1 MFNRGMGNSGKDNTM
16 RGLVSFIADL
26 RNARARELEEK
37 RINKELANIR
47 SKFKGGSLTGY
58 DKKKYVCKLLYI
70 YILGWNVDFGHLEA
84 VNLISA
90 TKYSEK
96 QIGYLAV
103 TLFLHEQ
110 HELLHLVVNS
120 IRKDL
125 ADHNELNNCLALH
138 AIANVG
144 SREMGEALS
153 SDVHRLLISPT
164 SKPFVKKKAALT
176 MLRLF
181 RKVPTI
187 VQLEWTERI
196 IAIMD
201 DPDMG
206 VALSVTSLIAAL
218 AQHNPD
224 AYKGAYIKACQRLR
238 KIVIDQEYSGDYV
251 YYKVP
256 CPWLQ
261 VKLLR
266 LLQYFPPSEDGY
278 TRDLLRESLQRI
290 LDNAMEMPK
299 NVQQNNAQNAVLFE
313 AINLIIHLDTER
325 DLMVQISSRLGKFIG
340 SRETNVRYLGLE
352 AMTHLA
358 VRAETLDPIK
368 KHQDLIIG
376 SLKDRDITVRRQGL
390 DLLYSMCD
398 ATNSQK
404 IVHELLK
411 FLQTADYAI
420 REEMVLKIAILT
432 EKYATDVKW
441 YVDISM
447 RLIAMAGDHVSD
459 EVWQRVIQIV
469 TNNEELQVYAAK
481 NILQYCKADHCH
493 ESLVKIGSYIL
504 GEFGHLIADNKGSS
518 PIEQFM
524 ALQAK
529 FNACSL
535 STRAMILSAF
545 VKFVN
550 LFPEIKPQLLQAF
563 KVYSHTVD
571 SELQQRAC
579 EYLAMATMPT
589 DDLLRTVCDEMP
601 PFPERTSALLA
612 RLDKKQGAVG
622 DKRTWSVAGKD
633 GNSAQKG
640 QTLKRDFSN
649 QTKDASGGVP
659 VVNGANGNSAA
670 NGTAKSTDDLL
681 GLDITSTS
689 GPNLASASHLSPDW
703 EPGYN
708 RLLLQPEGL
717 LYEDGQIQIGLR
729 SEYRSEV
736 GCIILY
742 FSNKS
747 SAPIHSFT
755 TTVDNPSASLKVD
768 IKGLPDTTVHSG
780 SQTSQMIMFE
790 ARLPF
795 KQPPTIRVSYVAG
808 SLQAITLQLP
818 VALHKYMEGAVL
830 SGEDFFK
837 RWKQIGGAPRE
848 SQKIFQGFNV
858 SGDNTRRLLQ
868 GFKWGVLDGVDPN
881 VRNFVGATVLHTSG
895 GKYGCLLR
903 LEPNAENKVCLIVTF
918 IPFTG
923 RRDLTNVVHRCT
935 ALRSA
940 RRTKPFLPSS
950 WSSWKTDSASLTQH
964 DASMPVETVAATRC
978 GSLALVVF
986 VSVRRLASVW
996 RGCMS
1001 DTIEACQILGLYHL

>member
-1 MFNRGMGNSGKDNTM
+1 MATAAAAMFNRGLGNSSSKENTM

-47 SKFKGGSLTGY
+47 QKFKGGSLTGY

-90 TKYSEK
+90 NKYSEK

-103 TLFLHEQ
+103 TLFLHEE

-125 ADHNELNNCLALH
+125 ADQNELNNCLALH

-144 SREMGEALS
+144 SKEMGEALCL
-153 SDVHRLLISPT
+153 DVHRLLISPT

-176 MLRLF
+176 MLRLY
-181 RKVPTI
+181 RKVPSI
-187 VQLEWTERI
+187 VQPEWNERI

-206 VALSVTSLIAAL
+206 VALSVTSLVMAL
-218 AQHNPD
+218 AQDDPEQ
-224 AYKGAYIKACQRLR
+224 YKGSYVKAAQRLR
-238 KIVIDQEYSGDYV
+238 KIIIDHEYSGDYV

-266 LLQYFPPSEDGY
+266 LMQYFTPSEDSHVRQLM
-278 TRDLLRESLQRI
+278 RDSLQVI

-313 AINLIIHLDTER
+313 AINLIIHLDTEH

-368 KHQDLIIG
+368 KHQDIIIG
-376 SLKDRDITVRRQGL
+376 SLRDRDITVRRQGL

-398 ATNSQK
+398 STNSQK

-411 FLQTADYAI
+411 YLQTADYAI

-432 EKYATDVKW
+432 EKYATDVMW

-459 EVWQRVIQIV
+459 EVWQRIIQIV
-469 TNNEELQVYAAK
+469 TNNDELQVYAAQ
-481 NILQYCKADHCH
+481 NILKYCQADHCH
-493 ESLVKIGSYIL
+493 ETLVKIGSYIL
-504 GEFGHLIADNKGSS
+504 GEFGHLIADNKGCS

-529 FNACSL
+529 FNATSPN
-535 STRAMILSAF
+535 TRAMILSAF

-563 KVYSHTVD
+563 RTYSHTLD

-579 EYLAMATMPT
+579 EYLALATMPT
-589 DDLLRTVCDEMP
+589 DDLLRTVMDEMP
-601 PFPERTSALLA
+601 PFPERTSALLS
-612 RLDKKQGAVG
+612 RLDKKSGAVG
-622 DKRTWSVAGKD
+622 DKRTWSVTEKD
-633 GNSAQKG
+633 GRPGLDRSG
-640 QTLKRDFSN
+640 TLKRNFSGAPQSALTN
-649 QTKDASGGVP
+649 GSLMNGVASVM
-659 VVNGANGNSAA
+659 NGANGAHT
-670 NGTAKSTDDLL
+670 NGGVKSPIEELA
-681 GLDITSTS
+681 GLDLSS
-689 GPNLASASHLSPDW
+689 GLPNLASASHLSPDW
-703 EPGYN
+703 ETGYN
-708 RLLLQPEGL
+708 RLSLKPEGI
-717 LYEDGQIQIGLR
+717 LYEDVQIQVGLR
-729 SEYRSEV
+729 SEYRAEV
-736 GCIILY
+736 GCLILY
-742 FSNKS
+742 FGNKS
-747 SAPIHSFT
+747 SAPIQSFT
-755 TTVDNPSASLKVD
+755 TTLDNGSSAQLKVD
-768 IKGLPDTTVHSG
+768 IKGLPDTTVHASA
-780 SQTSQMIMFE
+780 QTQQMIMFE
-790 ARLPF
+790 AKGIF
-795 KQPPTIRVSYVAG
+795 TNPPTIRISYMAG
-808 SLQAITLQLP
+808 SLQALTLQLP
-818 VALHKYMEGAVL
+818 VALHKYMDAAVL
-830 SGEDFFK
+830 SADDFFK

-848 SQKIFQGFNV
+848 SQKIFQGY
-858 SGDNTRRLLQ
+858 DLATENTRRMLL

-881 VRNFVGATVLHTSG
+881 PRNFVGATVLHTTSG
-895 GKYGCLLR
+895 KFGCLLR
-903 LEPNAENKVCLIVTF
+903 LEPNSENKMY
-918 IPFTG
+918 
-923 RRDLTNVVHRCT
+923 RLTIR
-935 ALRSA
+935 A
-940 RRTKPFLPSS
+940 
-950 WSSWKTDSASLTQH
+950 TDEAVP
-964 DASMPVETVAATRC
+964 PVLMKFMEE
-978 GSLALVVF
+978 
-986 VSVRRLASVW
+986 RLSQPW
-996 RGCMS
+996 P
-1001 DTIEACQILGLYHL
+1001 T

>member
-1 MFNRGMGNSGKDNTM
+1 MFNRGLGNSSKDNTM

-47 SKFKGGSLTGY
+47 QKFKGGNMTGY

-84 VNLISA
+84 VKLISA

-125 ADHNELNNCLALH
+125 SDPNELNNCLALH

-144 SREMGEALS
+144 SKEMSEAIC

-176 MLRLF
+176 LLRLY
-181 RKVPTI
+181 RKVPSI
-187 VQLEWTERI
+187 VQPEWSERI

-206 VALSVTSLIAAL
+206 VALSVTSLVMAL
-218 AQHNPD
+218 AQDNPD
-224 AYKGAYIKACQRLR
+224 AYKGSYVKAAQRLR
-238 KIVIDQEYSGDYV
+238 RIVIDHEYSGDYV

-261 VKLLR
+261 VKLIR
-266 LLQYFPPSEDGY
+266 LMQYFTPTEDLHV
-278 TRDLLRESLQRI
+278 RQLIRESLQVI

-325 DLMVQISSRLGKFIG
+325 ELMVQISSKLGKFIG

-358 VRAETLDPIK
+358 VRTETLDPIK
-368 KHQDLIIG
+368 KHQDIIIS

-390 DLLYSMCD
+390 DLLYTMCD
-398 ATNSQK
+398 GTNSQK

-432 EKYATDVKW
+432 EKHATDFKW

-447 RLIAMAGDHVSD
+447 RLISMAGDHVSD
-459 EVWQRVIQIV
+459 EVWQRIIQVV
-469 TNNEELQVYAAK
+469 TNNEELQVYAAQ
-481 NILQYCKADHCH
+481 NILQYCKSDHCH
-493 ESLVKIGSYIL
+493 ETLVKIGSYIL
-504 GEFGHLIADNKGSS
+504 GEFGHLIADTKGCS

-529 FNACSL
+529 FNLCSPI
-535 STRAMILSAF
+535 TRAMILSAY

-550 LFPEIKPQLLQAF
+550 LFPEIKPQLLRAF
-563 KVYSHTVD
+563 RIYSHTLD

-579 EYLAMATMPT
+579 EYLALATMPT

-601 PFPERTSALLA
+601 AFPERASALLS
-612 RLDKKQGAVG
+612 RLDKKQIGLG
-622 DKRTWSVAGKD
+622 DKRTWSVTGKD
-633 GNSAQKG
+633 GMPGLDRST
-640 QTLKRDFSN
+640 TLKRNFS
-649 QTKDASGGVP
+649 AP
-659 VVNGANGNSAA
+659 APAANGANGTYSNGSAKTPIEELA
-670 NGTAKSTDDLL
+670 
-681 GLDITSTS
+681 GLDLSS
-689 GPNLASASHLSPDW
+689 GAPNLASASHLSPDW

-708 RLLLQPEGL
+708 RLLLKPEGI
-717 LYEDGQIQIGLR
+717 LYEDVQIQIGVR
-729 SEYRSEV
+729 SEYRAEV

-742 FSNKS
+742 FQNKS
-747 SAPIHSFT
+747 SSPIQSFT
-755 TTVDNPSASLKVD
+755 TTLDNKASEQLKMD
-768 IKGLPDTTVHSG
+768 IKSLPDTTVHG
-780 SQTSQMIMFE
+780 GTQTQQMIMFE
-790 ARLPF
+790 AKAVF
-795 KQPPTIRVSYVAG
+795 EDSPTIRISYMAG
-808 SLQAITLQLP
+808 SLQALTLKLP
-818 VALHKYMEGAVL
+818 VAAHKYMETAVL
-830 SGEDFFK
+830 SADEFFK

-848 SQKIFQGFNV
+848 AQKIFQGSDVGAV
-858 SGDNTRRLLQ
+858 STRRFLQ
-868 GFKWGVLDGVDPN
+868 GFKWGILDGVDSN
-881 VRNFVGATVLHTSG
+881 SRNYVGATVLHTGS

-903 LEPNAENKVCLIVTF
+903 LEPNGENQV
-918 IPFTG
+918 
-923 RRDLTNVVHRCT
+923 
-935 ALRSA
+935 
-940 RRTKPFLPSS
+940 RRTML
-950 WSSWKTDSASLTQH
+950 L
-964 DASMPVETVAATRC
+964 R
-978 GSLALVVF
+978 
-986 VSVRRLASVW
+986 
-996 RGCMS
+996 
-1001 DTIEACQILGLYHL
+1001 

>member
-1 MFNRGMGNSGKDNTM
+1 MASAAAAIFTRGSGTSKENTM

-47 SKFKGGSLTGY
+47 QKFKQGNLTGY

-90 TKYSEK
+90 SKYSEK

-144 SREMGEALS
+144 SKEMGEAICG
-153 SDVHRLLISPT
+153 DVHRLLISPT

-176 MLRLF
+176 LLRLY
-181 RKVPTI
+181 RKVPSI
-187 VQLEWTERI
+187 VQPEWNERI

-206 VALSVTSLIAAL
+206 VALSVTSLIMTL
-218 AQHNPD
+218 AQDDPD
-224 AYKGAYIKACQRLR
+224 TYKGSYVKAAQRLR
-238 KIVIDQEYSGDYV
+238 KIVIDHEYSGDYV

-266 LLQYFPPSEDGY
+266 LLQYFPPSED
-278 TRDLLRESLQRI
+278 THVRQLMRDSLQVM

-325 DLMVQISSRLGKFIG
+325 DLMVQISSKLGKFIG

-368 KHQDLIIG
+368 KHQDIIIG
-376 SLKDRDITVRRQGL
+376 SLRDRDITVRRQGL

-398 ATNSQK
+398 STNSQK

-411 FLQTADYAI
+411 YLQSADYAI

-459 EVWQRVIQIV
+459 EVWQRIIQIV
-469 TNNEELQVYAAK
+469 TNNDELQVYAAQ

-493 ESLVKIGSYIL
+493 ETLVKIGSYIL
-504 GEFGHLIADNKGSS
+504 GEFGHLIADTKGCS
-518 PIEQFM
+518 PIEQLM

-529 FNACSL
+529 FNSCSPN
-535 STRAMILSAF
+535 TRAMILSAF

-563 KVYSHTVD
+563 RTYSHTLD

-579 EYLAMATMPT
+579 EYLALATMPT
-589 DDLLRTVCDEMP
+589 DELLRTVCDEMP
-601 PFPERTSALLA
+601 AFPERASALLS
-612 RLDKKQGAVG
+612 RLDKKQTAIG
-622 DKRTWSVAGKD
+622 DKRTWSVTGKD
-633 GNSAQKG
+633 GLPTLDRS
-640 QTLKRDFSN
+640 QTLKRNFSAGQAATLN
-649 QTKDASGGVP
+649 G
-659 VVNGANGNSAA
+659 VNGANGGYI
-670 NGTAKSTDDLL
+670 NGMVKSPIEELA
-681 GLDITSTS
+681 GLDLS
-689 GPNLASASHLSPDW
+689 GGGAPNLASASHLSPDW

-708 RLLLQPEGL
+708 RLLFGLEGI
-717 LYEDGQIQIGLR
+717 LYEDLQVQIGLR
-729 SEYRSEV
+729 SEYRAEV
-736 GCIILY
+736 GCIIMY
-742 FSNKS
+742 FTNRS
-747 SAPIHSFT
+747 SAPIQSFT
-755 TTVDNPSASLKVD
+755 TTLDNTSPEQLKVD
-768 IKGLPDTTVHSG
+768 MKSLPDTTVHSG
-780 SQTSQMIMFE
+780 AQTSQTIMFE
-790 ARLPF
+790 AKSIF
-795 KQPPTIRVSYVAG
+795 TDPPTIRVSYMAG
-808 SLQAITLQLP
+808 SLQALTLKLP
-818 VALHKYMEGAVL
+818 VVLHKYMDGAVL
-830 SGEDFFK
+830 SSDDFFR

-848 SQKIFQGFNV
+848 SQKIFPGFDV
-858 SGDNTRRLLQ
+858 STANTRRLLQ
-868 GFKWGVLDGVDPN
+868 GFKWGILDGVDPN
-881 VRNFVGATVLHTSG
+881 AKNFVGATVLHTTG
-895 GKYGCLLR
+895 GKFGCLLR
-903 LEPNAENKVCLIVTF
+903 LEPNLEN
-918 IPFTG
+918 
-923 RRDLTNVVHRCT
+923 NV
-935 ALRSA
+935 
-940 RRTKPFLPSS
+940 
-950 WSSWKTDSASLTQH
+950 SL
-964 DASMPVETVAATRC
+964 
-978 GSLALVVF
+978 
-986 VSVRRLASVW
+986 
-996 RGCMS
+996 
-1001 DTIEACQILGLYHL
+1001 

>member
-1 MFNRGMGNSGKDNTM
+1 MAQAAAAMFNRGMGSAGKDNTM

-90 TKYSEK
+90 NKYSEK

-103 TLFLHEQ
+103 TLFLHES

-125 ADHNELNNCLALH
+125 SDHNELNNCLALH

-153 SDVHRLLISPT
+153 ADVHRLLISPT

-176 MLRLF
+176 LLRLF

-187 VQLEWTERI
+187 VQMEWRERI
-196 IAIMD
+196 VAIMD

-206 VALSVTSLIAAL
+206 VALSVTSLVAAL
-218 AQHNPD
+218 AQADPD

-266 LLQYFPPSEDGY
+266 LLQYFQPSEDTHIRGI
-278 TRDLLRESLQRI
+278 LRESLQRI

-325 DLMVQISSRLGKFIG
+325 DLMVQISSRLGKFIS

-398 ATNSQK
+398 STNSQK

-493 ESLVKIGSYIL
+493 ETLVKIGSYLL

-524 ALQAK
+524 ALQNK
-529 FNACSL
+529 FNTCSL

-550 LFPEIKPQLLQAF
+550 LFPEIKPQILQAF
-563 KVYSHTVD
+563 RVYSHTLD

-579 EYLAMATMPT
+579 EYLVMATMPT

-612 RLDKKQGAVG
+612 RLDKKQGASA
-622 DKRTWSVAGKD
+622 DKRTWSVTAKD
-633 GNSAQKG
+633 GPALQRG
-640 QTLKRDFSN
+640 GTLKRNFSN
-649 QTKDASGGVP
+649 NQALQIQTNGDASS
-659 VVNGANGNSAA
+659 GALAA
-670 NGTAKSTDDLL
+670 NGTNGAAAMNGAVKSPMDELI
-681 GLDITSTS
+681 GLDIPNTN
-689 GPNLASASHLSPDW
+689 GPNLATASHLSPDW

-708 RLLLQPEGL
+708 RLMLQPEGL
-717 LYEDGQIQIGLR
+717 LYEDVQMQVGLR
-729 SEYRSEV
+729 SEYRAEV

-747 SAPIHSFT
+747 SAPIQSFT
-755 TTVDNPSASLKVD
+755 TTIDNPSSTGLKVD
-768 IKGLPDTTVHSG
+768 IKGLPDTTVQPG

-790 ARLPF
+790 AKTVF
-795 KQPPTIRVSYVAG
+795 TQPPTIRISYIAG
-808 SLQAITLQLP
+808 SLQAVTLQLP
-818 VALHKYMEGAVL
+818 LLLHKYMEGAVL

-848 SQKIFQGFNV
+848 SQKIFQGFDV
-858 SGDNTRRLLQ
+858 SGDNTRRLLM

-881 VRNFVGATVLHTSG
+881 VRNFVGATVLHTTG
-895 GKYGCLLR
+895 GKIGCLLR
-903 LEPNAENKVCLIVTF
+903 LEPNAENRVCSGINDMN
-918 IPFTG
+918 G
-923 RRDLTNVVHRCT
+923 ALTNMQFRCT
-935 ALRSA
+935 
-940 RRTKPFLPSS
+940 
-950 WSSWKTDSASLTQH
+950 
-964 DASMPVETVAATRC
+964 V
-978 GSLALVVF
+978 
-986 VSVRRLASVW
+986 
-996 RGCMS
+996 
-1001 DTIEACQILGLYHL
+1001 

>member
-1 MFNRGMGNSGKDNTM
+1 MATAAAAMFNRGGTSKENTM

-47 SKFKGGSLTGY
+47 QKFKQGSLSGY

-90 TKYSEK
+90 NKYSEK

-144 SREMGEALS
+144 SKEMGEALCV
-153 SDVHRLLISPT
+153 DVHRLLISPT

-176 MLRLF
+176 LLRLY
-181 RKVPTI
+181 RKVPSI
-187 VQLEWTERI
+187 VQPEWNERI

-206 VALSVTSLIAAL
+206 VALSVTSLVLTL
-218 AQHNPD
+218 AQDDPD
-224 AYKGAYIKACQRLR
+224 AYKGSYVKAAQRLR
-238 KIVIDQEYSGDYV
+238 KIVIDHEYSGDYV

-266 LLQYFPPSEDGY
+266 LLQYFPPSED
-278 TRDLLRESLQRI
+278 THIRQLMRDSLQVI

-325 DLMVQISSRLGKFIG
+325 DLLVQISSKLGKFIG

-368 KHQDLIIG
+368 KHQDIIIG
-376 SLKDRDITVRRQGL
+376 SLRDRDITVRRQGL

-398 ATNSQK
+398 STNSQK

-459 EVWQRVIQIV
+459 EVWQRIIQIV
-469 TNNEELQVYAAK
+469 TNNDELQVYAAQ

-493 ESLVKIGSYIL
+493 ETLVKIGSYVL
-504 GEFGHLIADNKGSS
+504 GEFGHLIADNKGCS

-529 FNACSL
+529 FNSCSPN
-535 STRAMILSAF
+535 TRAMILSAF

-563 KVYSHTVD
+563 RTYSHTLD

-579 EYLAMATMPT
+579 EYLALATMPT

-601 PFPERTSALLA
+601 PFPERASALLS
-612 RLDKKQGAVG
+612 RLDKRQGSIG
-622 DKRTWSVAGKD
+622 DKRTWSVTGKD
-633 GNSAQKG
+633 GMPSLDRS
-640 QTLKRDFSN
+640 QTLKRNFSTG
-649 QTKDASGGVP
+649 QTATL
-659 VVNGANGNSAA
+659 NGAANASAI
-670 NGTAKSTDDLL
+670 NGTNGVVKSPIEELA
-681 GLDITSTS
+681 GLDLSS
-689 GPNLASASHLSPDW
+689 GAPNLASASHLSPDW

-708 RLLLQPEGL
+708 RLLLRPEGI
-717 LYEDGQIQIGLR
+717 LYEDVQVQILLR
-729 SEYRSEV
+729 SEYRQEV
-736 GCIILY
+736 GVIILQ
-742 FSNKS
+742 FTNKS
-747 SAPIHSFT
+747 TVPIQSFT
-755 TTVDNPSASLKVD
+755 TTLDNSSAEKLKVD
-768 IKGLPDTTVHSG
+768 IKSLPDTTVHSG
-780 SQTSQMIMFE
+780 AQTQQMIMFE
-790 ARLPF
+790 AKSVF
-795 KQPPTIRVSYVAG
+795 TDPPTIRISYMAG
-808 SLQAITLQLP
+808 SLQALTLKLP
-818 VALHKYMEGAVL
+818 VVLHKYMEGAVL
-830 SGEDFFK
+830 SSDDFFK

-848 SQKIFQGFNV
+848 AQKIFQGFDV
-858 SGDNTRRLLQ
+858 ASDNTRRMLQ
-868 GFKWGVLDGVDPN
+868 GLKWGILDGVDPN
-881 VRNFVGATVLHTSG
+881 AKNFVGATVLHTSG
-895 GKYGCLLR
+895 GKFGCLLR
-903 LEPNAENKVCLIVTF
+903 LEPNSENKV
-918 IPFTG
+918 G
-923 RRDLTNVVHRCT
+923 
-935 ALRSA
+935 
-940 RRTKPFLPSS
+940 
-950 WSSWKTDSASLTQH
+950 W
-964 DASMPVETVAATRC
+964 
-978 GSLALVVF
+978 SLA
-986 VSVRRLASVW
+986 SPKN
-996 RGCMS
+996 
-1001 DTIEACQILGLYHL
+1001 I

>member
-1 MFNRGMGNSGKDNTM
+1 MAAAAAAMFGKGIGASSSKDNTM
-16 RGLVSFIADL
+16 RGLVTFIADL

-47 SKFKGGSLTGY
+47 QKFKAGNLTGY

-144 SREMGEALS
+144 SKEMGEALCH
-153 SDVHRLLISPT
+153 DVHRLLISPT

-176 MLRLF
+176 LLRLY
-181 RKVPTI
+181 RKVPSI
-187 VQLEWTERI
+187 VQPEWNERI

-206 VALSVTSLIAAL
+206 VALSVTSLIMTL
-218 AQHNPD
+218 AQDDPD
-224 AYKGAYIKACQRLR
+224 TYKGAYVKAAQRLR
-238 KIVIDQEYSGDYV
+238 KIIVDQEYSGDYV

-261 VKLLR
+261 VKLIR
-266 LLQYFPPSEDGY
+266 LMQYFAPSEDSHIRQLM
-278 TRDLLRESLQRI
+278 RDSLQVI

-313 AINLIIHLDTER
+313 AVALIIHLDTER
-325 DLMVQISSRLGKFIG
+325 DLMVQVSSKLGKFIG

-368 KHQDLIIG
+368 KHQDIIIA
-376 SLKDRDITVRRQGL
+376 SLRDRDITVRRQGL

-398 ATNSQK
+398 ASNSQK

-432 EKYATDVKW
+432 EKYATDVRW

-459 EVWQRVIQIV
+459 EVWQRIIQIV
-469 TNNEELQVYAAK
+469 TNNEELQVYAAQ
-481 NILQYCKADHCH
+481 NILQYCKAELCH
-493 ESLVKIGSYIL
+493 ETLVKIGSYIL
-504 GEFGHLIADNKGSS
+504 GEFGHLIADNKGCS
-518 PIEQFM
+518 PIEQFL

-529 FNACSL
+529 FNTCSPT
-535 STRAMILSAF
+535 TRAMILSAF
-545 VKFVN
+545 IKFVN

-563 KVYSHTVD
+563 RVYSHTLD

-579 EYLAMATMPT
+579 EYLALATMAN
-589 DDLLRTVCDEMP
+589 DELLRTVCDEMP
-601 PFPERTSALLA
+601 PFPERASALLS
-612 RLDKKQGAVG
+612 RLDKKQGAHG

-633 GNSAQKG
+633 GLPGLDRST
-640 QTLKRDFSN
+640 TLKRNF
-649 QTKDASGGVP
+649 AGP
-659 VVNGANGNSAA
+659 VSHA
-670 NGTAKSTDDLL
+670 NGTSMT
-681 GLDITSTS
+681 GPNGGQTSTS
-689 GPNLASASHLSPDW
+689 TKTPIDELAGLDLTTSAPNLASASHLSPDW

-708 RLLLQPEGL
+708 KLLLNAEGV
-717 LYEDGQIQIGLR
+717 LYEDVQIQVGVR
-729 SEYRSEV
+729 SEYRAEV
-736 GCIILY
+736 GCLILY

-747 SAPIHSFT
+747 SAPIQSFT
-755 TTVDNPSASLKVD
+755 TTLDNPSSETLKID
-768 IKGLPDTTVHSG
+768 TKSLPDTTVQPG
-780 SQTSQMIMFE
+780 AQTQQMIMFE
-790 ARLPF
+790 AKNVF
-795 KQPPTIRVSYVAG
+795 TNPPTFRISYVAG
-808 SLQAITLQLP
+808 SLQALTLKLP
-818 VALHKYMEGAVL
+818 VAPHKYMDGAVL
-830 SGEDFFK
+830 NSDDFFK

-848 SQKIFQGFNV
+848 AQKIFKAHDI
-858 SGDNTRRLLQ
+858 SAEATRRLLL

-881 VRNFVGATVLHTSG
+881 ARNFVGATVLHTASG
-895 GKYGCLLR
+895 KFGCLLR
-903 LEPNAENKVCLIVTF
+903 LEPNSENMMY
-918 IPFTG
+918 
-923 RRDLTNVVHRCT
+923 RLTIR
-935 ALRSA
+935 A
-940 RRTKPFLPSS
+940 
-950 WSSWKTDSASLTQH
+950 TDEAVP
-964 DASMPVETVAATRC
+964 PVLMKFMEE
-978 GSLALVVF
+978 
-986 VSVRRLASVW
+986 RLSQPWPV
-996 RGCMS
+996 
-1001 DTIEACQILGLYHL
+1001 